1 MSGSASPDGI
11 SSFEDQ
17 LANKLLRV
25 SMWVMAFITCF
36 GNIFVIDMRMLIHA
50 ENTLHAICIKALCCV
65 DCLMGVYLFFVGVFD
80 VKSRGE
86 YNKNV
91 HLWMECL
98 QCRTMG
104 FLATLST
111 EGPDLATLASIW
123 LLGLSITA
131 VPLLS
136 DELFGIYYGHNGV
149 CFPLHSDRIEKHPTK
164 GYSMGIFLGL
174 NLVAFLITISY
185 SSMFYS
191 IHKTGMRATDL
202 RKDVAVANHFFIIVF
217 SDPLCWIPI
226 FLVKLFSLLK
236 MEIPGRITL
245 WVVIFVLPINS
256 ALNPLLYT
264 LTTNFF

>member
-1 MSGSASPDGI
+1 MSGSANPDGI
-11 SSFEDQ
+11 SSFEDL
-17 LANKLLRV
+17 LANKVLRV

-36 GNIFVIDMRMLIHA
+36 GNIFVTGMRMLIHA

-111 EGPDLATLASIW
+111 EVSIMLLTYLMLERLLGPDLATLASIW

-164 GYSMGIFLGL
+164 GYSMGIFLG
-174 NLVAFLITISY
+174 
-185 SSMFYS
+185 
-191 IHKTGMRATDL
+191 
-202 RKDVAVANHFFIIVF
+202 
-217 SDPLCWIPI
+217 
-226 FLVKLFSLLK
+226 
-236 MEIPGRITL
+236 
-245 WVVIFVLPINS
+245 
-256 ALNPLLYT
+256 
-264 LTTNFF
+264 